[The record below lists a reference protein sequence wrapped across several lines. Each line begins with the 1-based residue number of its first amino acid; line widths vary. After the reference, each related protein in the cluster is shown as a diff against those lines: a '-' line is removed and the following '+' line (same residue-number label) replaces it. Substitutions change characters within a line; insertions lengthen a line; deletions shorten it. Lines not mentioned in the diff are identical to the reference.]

1 LRNRLNLAFFG
12 VICLTLGLVYLF
24 LQNTS
29 ALVLQNTFRTTFQNE
44 IQPLVPQLTSYYEG
58 HNQSWDGV
66 EYLLVASDAADNSGE
81 LNVQRQLGE
90 LVLIDAAGIVI
101 APESTIYLGEEL
113 DYLRL
118 ESALPIKLKGNTI
131 GYLSST
137 ILLGN
142 LSKVLLYEFNRLF
155 SRSILIALLASG
167 IIAMIY
173 AMLATNSVVR
183 PITDMTETV
192 EGMARGNLNL
202 RIDPQK
208 YGYENL
214 VSLADSINLLTTSLE
229 QSGSQRREMVSDIAH
244 ELRTPLAVQ
253 KSYLEAMEDDII
265 PFNVDSLKTIQQQNI
280 LLTRLVNDLR
290 LLSAAESGELHLVM
304 RQMDLTLV
312 LLRVLGQFSAKFD
325 EAKLTINLAT
335 PEPHPIILGDPNR
348 MEQIVNNLF
357 QNERRYAPPG
367 SSLDIACSIRDH
379 KAVLS
384 VRDYGIGVPKEEREA
399 IFERMYRTDK
409 GIKAEASGSGLGLP
423 IARKL
428 AEAHGGTLVASQPI
442 GKGVIFT
449 LTLPLA
455 FEPIKLRKYQGKSNR
470 NDFPDWDIIRLES
483 GK

>member
-1 LRNRLNLAFFG
+1 
-12 VICLTLGLVYLF
+12 
-24 LQNTS
+24 
-29 ALVLQNTFRTTFQNE
+29 
-44 IQPLVPQLTSYYEG
+44 
-58 HNQSWDGV
+58 
-66 EYLLVASDAADNSGE
+66 
-81 LNVQRQLGE
+81 
-90 LVLIDAAGIVI
+90 
-101 APESTIYLGEEL
+101 
-113 DYLRL
+113 L
-118 ESALPIKLKGNTI
+118 ESALPIKSSGNTI

-142 LSKVLLYEFNRLF
+142 LSKVMLYEFYRLF
-155 SRSILIALLASG
+155 SQLVLIALLVSG
-167 IIAMIY
+167 IIAMLY
-173 AMLATNSVVR
+173 AMLATNTVVR

-192 EGMARGNLNL
+192 EGMARGNHNL
-202 RIDPQK
+202 RINPQK
-208 YGYENL
+208 YGYSNL
-214 VSLADSINLLTTSLE
+214 VTLAESINSLTNSLE
-229 QSGSQRREMVSDIAH
+229 QSSSQRREMISDIAH

-265 PFNVDSLKTIQQQNI
+265 PFNLDSLKTIQQQNI

-312 LLRVLGQFSAKFD
+312 LLRVLEQFSAKFD
-325 EAKLTINLAT
+325 EAKLTVNLAA

-357 QNERRYAPPG
+357 QNETRYAPPN
-367 SSLDIACSIRDH
+367 SSLDIVCSIRDH

-384 VRDYGIGVPKEEREA
+384 VRDYGTGVPKEERES

-428 AEAHGGTLVASQPI
+428 AEAHGGTLVAGQPF
-442 GKGVIFT
+442 GKGVVFT

-455 FEPIKLRKYQGKSNR
+455 FEPIKLRKYPGKSKR
-470 NDFPDWDIIRLES
+470 NGFPDWDIIRLES